1 MTFMVTID
9 WFVYL
14 YWLIEGYVNMY
25 CMELNIRNQNSYFD
39 RMSKLQTEVNPIENV
54 IEFPLTPVKV
64 QEPVPVVVEM
74 VTAPLQ
80 VELDESSMALL
91 QEMSNEL
98 QIEDCLI
105 PPYELS
111 HDMDM
116 DFDCIYPYNDH
127 FIALE
132 QLEDEEDDSIHMNDL
147 VEQHIQVAT
156 GYEEFASAKILDC
169 LDGAQQ
175 WVVQVVGI
183 EEDYIHVSDGKRIWI
198 NIGERVN
205 KIRNNDVLILDVIR
219 NGKNVSVENLF
230 RLEANVTDDYLIPDE
245 HQIEYGIA
253 M

>member
-14 YWLIEGYVNMY
+14 YWLIEGYVNLY
-25 CMELNIRNQNSYFD
+25 CMELNSRNQYSYFD
-39 RMSKLQTEVNPIENV
+39 RMSKLQMEVSPIVNV
-54 IEFPLTPVKV
+54 IEFPSTSVKE
-64 QEPVPVVVEM
+64 QEPVVVET
-74 VTAPLQ
+74 VAAPLQ

-105 PPYELS
+105 SPYELS
-111 HDMDM
+111 HDMDS
-116 DFDCIYPYNDH
+116 DFDCIYPNDDH
-127 FIALE
+127 FIVLY
-132 QLEDEEDDSIHMNDL
+132 QLEDDEDDSIHMNDL
-147 VEQHIQVAT
+147 VEQPVQVAT
-156 GYEEFASAKILDC
+156 GYEEFASAKISDC

-219 NGKNVSVENLF
+219 NGKNVSVEKLF
-230 RLEANVTDDYLIPDE
+230 RLETNVTEDYIIPDE

>member
-1 MTFMVTID
+1 MTFIVTID

-14 YWLIEGYVNMY
+14 YWLIEGYVNLY
-25 CMELNIRNQNSYFD
+25 CMELNIRNQYTYFD
-39 RMSKLQTEVNPIENV
+39 RMSKLQTEVNPIGNV

-64 QEPVPVVVEM
+64 QEPLVVEM
-74 VTAPLQ
+74 VSAPLQ
-80 VELDESSMALL
+80 VELNESSMALL

-105 PPYELS
+105 PTYEFS
-111 HDMDM
+111 HDMDL
-116 DFDCIYPYNDH
+116 DFDCTYPYDDY
-127 FIALE
+127 FIAME
-132 QLEDEEDDSIHMNDL
+132 QLEDAEDDSIHMNDL
-147 VEQHIQVAT
+147 VEQPVKVST
-156 GYEEFASAKILDC
+156 GYEEFASTKISDC

-175 WVVQVVGI
+175 WVVQVVGV
-183 EEDYIHVSDGKRIWI
+183 EEDYIHVTDGKRIWL

-219 NGKNVSVENLF
+219 SGKNVSVENLI
-230 RLEANVTDDYLIPDE
+230 RLETNVTEDYVIPDE